1 MVTSSGVSNRGPL
14 GCRQATT
21 GAERRE
27 RSSDGG
33 AALND
38 EGVNCSESS
47 ERVERSEGATAR
59 SWSDKV
65 ARDERVERGQ
75 RVIGSERSERH
86 E

>member
-1 MVTSSGVSNRGPL
+1 MSLTLSESLRSSTVTSSGVSNRGPL

-38 EGVNCSESS
+38 EGVNI
-47 ERVERSEGATAR
+47 VENAVNVLSG
-59 SWSDKV
+59 V
-65 ARDERVERGQ
+65 
-75 RVIGSERSERH
+75 
-86 E
+86 

>member
-38 EGVNCSESS
+38 EGVNI
-47 ERVERSEGATAR
+47 VENAVNVLSG
-59 SWSDKV
+59 V
-65 ARDERVERGQ
+65 
-75 RVIGSERSERH
+75 
-86 E
+86 